1 MKDYS
6 IFYRRPVRTDRITHE
21 LPVFDIFVSAFNSSD
36 RVGKVFREV
45 HAKRKIWLIHP
56 EYKYTPIEEPTEAIK
71 VRPIDLDE
79 VVQVDSLLNEMGDLS
94 GKKICIDITGFM
106 RHVLV
111 FLVAK
116 MAHNGVPNFTALY
129 SEPSIYSDQED
140 TAFSTTTSG
149 EPRPVR
155 GMAGSNFS
163 NEIDYLILAVGY
175 DHKLINEVTNHKDG
189 SIVYPVFAF
198 PSLSPDFYQQ
208 SAIRAS
214 NSGDVTGKPEWSTNR
229 RFAPAND
236 PFSTAGIVN
245 EVIREIDKKGESA
258 NIYLSPLST
267 KAQALGF
274 ALFWVL
280 EGKKRGAV
288 TMLLPECLTYSRET
302 SSGLKR
308 LWTYTIELQ

>member
-6 IFYRRPVRTDRITHE
+6 IFYRRPVRTDRIGQE

-36 RVGKVFREV
+36 RVGKVFNEV
-45 HAKRKIWLIHP
+45 RANHKIWLIHP
-56 EYKYTPIEEPTEAIK
+56 EYKYTPIEKPTEATRVCPK
-71 VRPIDLDE
+71 HLDE
-79 VVQVDSLLNEMGDLS
+79 VVQVDSLLNKMGDLS

-111 FLVAK
+111 FLIAK
-116 MAHNGVPNFTALY
+116 MAHNGIRSFTALY
-129 SEPSIYSDQED
+129 SEPSIYFDQED

-163 NEIDYLILAVGY
+163 QGTDYLILAVGY

-189 SIVYPVFAF
+189 STVYPLFAF

-214 NSGDVTGKPEWSTNR
+214 NSGDVTGRPEWITNR

-236 PFSTAGIVN
+236 PFSTASIVS
-245 EVIREIDKKGESA
+245 EVVLEIDRKGEPA

-274 ALFWVL
+274 ALFWIL
-280 EGKKRGAV
+280 EAKARGAV
-288 TMLLPECLTYSRET
+288 TMQGNRMKQSFDLA
-302 SSGLKR
+302 
-308 LWTYTIELQ
+308 